1 MTNKVCLITT
11 RNLSHVTQLPK
22 IISATEGQIDIV
34 YWNRNELNETCEANR
49 VFAYNRKTS
58 EDCSKIEKFLSYL
71 GFRHF
76 VLKILRRNNYDR
88 IILLPTQTAVMLFD
102 YLLVHHKK
110 CKYLIEIQDY
120 TAEHKKWFKTI
131 INTLIKYATA
141 VSLTS
146 PAYRSFLP
154 KREYILSH
162 NYTPIPESDIAAYR
176 SRVLKGLPI
185 TISSVGG
192 IRFIEYFAKIIQV
205 FANDS
210 RFVLRFDGAGSERLK
225 PICNELGVNNVI
237 LTGRFDRKDTI
248 FFNMKADIANNLF
261 GNHTPL
267 LDYALSNRLY
277 NAAQLGMPILA
288 CPDTYTAQI
297 SCEYGFGFVFD
308 IDDPTC
314 KDKLFVWYQSL
325 DHNKLYAACDR
336 FLNKVKKD
344 DAEYINRIRVFLCR
358 G

>member
-1 MTNKVCLITT
+1 MSNKVCLIAA
-11 RNLSHVTQLPK
+11 RNLSNITPLLK
-22 IISATEGQIDIV
+22 YISAAEDPIDII
-34 YWNRNELNETCEANR
+34 YWNRNELNESCEANR

-58 EDCSKIEKFLSYL
+58 EDCSKAEKLLSYL

-76 VLKILRRNNYDR
+76 VLKILRRNKYDK

-102 YLLVHHKK
+102 FLVVHHKK
-110 CKYLIEIQDY
+110 CKYLLDIQDY
-120 TAEHKKWFKTI
+120 TAEYKKWFKPI
-131 INTLIKYATA
+131 INTLIKYSTV

-146 PAYRSFLP
+146 PAYMSFLP
-154 KREYILSH
+154 IHEYIISH
-162 NYTPIPESDIAAYR
+162 NYSPMPKSDIAAYR

-185 TISSVGG
+185 TISCVGG

-225 PICNELGVNNVI
+225 PICKELSASNVI

-267 LDYALSNRLY
+267 LDFALSNRLY
-277 NAAQLGMPILA
+277 NAVQLGMPILV

-297 SCEYGFGFVFD
+297 ACEYGFGFVFD
-308 IDDPTC
+308 IDDPAC
-314 KDKLFVWYQSL
+314 KEKLFVWYQSL
-325 DHNKLYAACDR
+325 DHNELYAACDR
-336 FLNKVKKD
+336 FLDKVKKD
-344 DAEYINRIRVFLCR
+344 DAEYFNRIKDFLCR